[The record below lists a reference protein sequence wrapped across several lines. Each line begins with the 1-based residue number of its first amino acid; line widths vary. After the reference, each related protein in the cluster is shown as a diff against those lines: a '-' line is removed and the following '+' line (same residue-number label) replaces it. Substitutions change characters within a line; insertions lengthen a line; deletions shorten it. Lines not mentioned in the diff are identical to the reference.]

1 MGNALS
7 YKPETNKLKISRS
20 DDEDATILTKY
31 VNKFFKELPHEY
43 ANSNK
48 FDRDDISDPTQA
60 RLKKIYENP
69 MRARACCL
77 QQNYIPIALPY
88 VYPYKK
94 DGGFACGNNNDCK
107 SNNCDS
113 DKKCTVFNGAE
124 DVIKT
129 TYAKVEVFN
138 NDEYKSQCGE
148 NSVFGFN
155 MKPSFT
161 KKTASNKKY
170 TADDPDKGTTL
181 CDKFIG
187 TVDFNA
193 KPRKSS
199 GYGICDKIMEDR
211 KLSKP
216 NNQLYQFYGEQIHDT
231 QQEDW
236 FLDKGY
242 KPRNRTIDTD
252 SKNAYPECSC
262 TNSTYLRTPV
272 TDKETGAKLTKTQTY
287 QMQQNS
293 DGYCMKADGN
303 AFVTLVNLK
312 SISMCVNIQNNLNA
326 LADGGSKINIH
337 QTCSSKVDV
346 SEDVNTGT
354 NTDKANGM
362 ADDDDKAP
370 TKKIADDKAA
380 KKIEDDKAAA
390 KKITDAKKIANAKI
404 ALNKKI
410 AALKAIESAKT
421 DNMMIIGGGVFLVV
435 IIIFIVLIPSGDN
448 SKKDED
454 DDE

>member
-1 MGNALS
+1 
-7 YKPETNKLKISRS
+7 
-20 DDEDATILTKY
+20 
-31 VNKFFKELPHEY
+31 
-43 ANSNK
+43 
-48 FDRDDISDPTQA
+48 
-60 RLKKIYENP
+60 
-69 MRARACCL
+69 
-77 QQNYIPIALPY
+77 
-88 VYPYKK
+88 
-94 DGGFACGNNNDCK
+94 
-107 SNNCDS
+107 
-113 DKKCTVFNGAE
+113 
-124 DVIKT
+124 
-129 TYAKVEVFN
+129 
-138 NDEYKSQCGE
+138 
-148 NSVFGFN
+148 N

-362 ADDDDKAP
+362 ADDD
-370 TKKIADDKAA
+370 
-380 KKIEDDKAAA
+380 
-390 KKITDAKKIANAKI
+390 
-404 ALNKKI
+404 
-410 AALKAIESAKT
+410 
-421 DNMMIIGGGVFLVV
+421 
-435 IIIFIVLIPSGDN
+435 
-448 SKKDED
+448 
-454 DDE
+454 